1 MRSGASRSDSAD
13 CSSVSA
19 FDRGVVVGGAPQ
31 PVPRQ
36 VLAGR
41 TRDRLLQGALGAPL
55 RHRDVDGP
63 AADGVQPALQQL
75 AIGRLLGH
83 QQAARDVGAVGPVD
97 LGDHLRHELGPREV
111 LHLLGHEAP
120 VAHHPAPAHEED
132 LHRRLQRV
140 LGQAD
145 HVEVLGP
152 VRDHL
157 LGLGRLVDGDD
168 AVAQPGRPLELQ
180 LLAGG
185 QHLGLQPGQHRLG
198 VAREEP
204 HEVVDV
210 AVVRLVVDGA
220 DARARA
226 AVDVVEQ
233 AGAAEALVARELG
246 VRARAHG
253 EAPDEEVERAADGA
267 GVAVGAEVADALALA
282 PADDGRARPLLVE
295 RDGEPRVALVVLEA
309 DVVARAGAP
318 G

>member
-19 FDRGVVVGGAPQ
+19 FDRALWSAARRSRWRARSSPAERVTVSCRARLAP
-31 PVPRQ
+31 RC
-36 VLAGR
+36 G
-41 TRDRLLQGALGAPL
+41 
-55 RHRDVDGP
+55 HRDVDRARRGWC
-63 AADGVQPALQQL
+63 AASSAAAVAV
-75 AIGRLLGH
+75 GRLLGH
-83 QQAARDVGAVGPVD
+83 QQAARHLGPVGPVD
-97 LGDHLRHELGPREV
+97 LGHDLRHELGPREV

-120 VAHHPAPAHEED
+120 VADHPAPAHEED

-145 HVEVLGP
+145 DVEVLGP

-157 LGLGRLVDGDD
+157 LGLGGLVDGDD
-168 AVAQPGRPLELQ
+168 AVAQAGGPLELQ

-210 AVVRLVVDGA
+210 AVVGLVVDRA

-233 AGAAEALVARELG
+233 AGPAQALVPGELG
-246 VRARAHG
+246 VRARADG
-253 EAPDEEVERAADGA
+253 EAADEEVERACGWRRRCRRGRSSGRPCACGRGRRPGGA
-267 GVAVGAEVADALALA
+267 T
-282 PADDGRARPLLVE
+282 
-295 RDGEPRVALVVLEA
+295 PR
-309 DVVARAGAP
+309 
-318 G
+318 